1 MKISLPL
8 GIALVMM
15 GTHGYGLFLF
25 GAILPTLQ
33 ARHGFDYTFAGMA
46 SATLNTAYMTGAL
59 LLGASAAACRR
70 NAGSVLSVS
79 CCALLLA
86 PLPLAPGPYAM
97 LAAFILL
104 GMASAVS

>member
-46 SATLNTAYMTGAL
+46 SAMP
-59 LLGASAAACRR
+59 AAAF
-70 NAGSVLSVS
+70 
-79 CCALLLA
+79 
-86 PLPLAPGPYAM
+86 M
-97 LAAFILL
+97 LGGFRSARW
-104 GMASAVS
+104 AS

>member
-33 ARHGFDYTFAGMA
+33 ARHGFDYLCRHG
-46 SATLNTAYMTGAL
+46 
-59 LLGASAAACRR
+59 LGHAQYC
-70 NAGSVLSVS
+70 
-79 CCALLLA
+79 
-86 PLPLAPGPYAM
+86 P
-97 LAAFILL
+97 
-104 GMASAVS
+104 

>member
-33 ARHGFDYTFAGMA
+33 ARHGFDYPAWPRPR
-46 SATLNTAYMTGAL
+46 SI
-59 LLGASAAACRR
+59 
-70 NAGSVLSVS
+70 
-79 CCALLLA
+79 
-86 PLPLAPGPYAM
+86 LPT
-97 LAAFILL
+97 
-104 GMASAVS
+104 